1 MNPSVLAHKS
11 IRKLSVIL
19 ILLLGILILTACQA
33 VEGSVLHSEEGGDV
47 PLPAEA
53 AEQSDPA
60 IRTAEPPSPPPE
72 TVSPES
78 SRTAVPGTDEPEDAS
93 PADASD
99 ALDWMKLPV
108 IPAISEHAL
117 EIYARGIAAG
127 HDPRAFSKVGDCQ
140 NVPSMFLS
148 IFDHP
153 GFYTLGEPYEYLQR
167 TIEWFKG
174 SFSRESQAVRRGFN
188 AASVV
193 SPLWADPEF
202 CEQGETPLQCEI
214 RLHNPSIAIVS
225 LETWWAGK
233 PENYEKYVRQII
245 EGLIDQDVLPILATK
260 ADNLEGDHSI
270 NQILVRL
277 AIEYDIPLWNFWAAV
292 QPLPNHGLSED
303 QFHLTF
309 DVNEF
314 DDPEV
319 MKSAWPWRNL
329 TALQSLDAVRRA
341 VLQP

>member
-60 IRTAEPPSPPPE
+60 IRTAELPSPPPE

-78 SRTAVPGTDEPEDAS
+78 SPTAVPGTDEPEDAS

-214 RLHNPSIAIVS
+214 RLHNPSVAIVS

-277 AIEYDIPLWNFWAAV
+277 AMEYDIPLWNFWAAV

>member
-1 MNPSVLAHKS
+1 
-11 IRKLSVIL
+11 
-19 ILLLGILILTACQA
+19 
-33 VEGSVLHSEEGGDV
+33 
-47 PLPAEA
+47 
-53 AEQSDPA
+53 
-60 IRTAEPPSPPPE
+60 
-72 TVSPES
+72 
-78 SRTAVPGTDEPEDAS
+78 
-93 PADASD
+93 
-99 ALDWMKLPV
+99 MKLPV

-277 AIEYDIPLWNFWAAV
+277 AMEYDIPLWNFWAAV

>member
-1 MNPSVLAHKS
+1 MNPSVLARKS
-11 IRKLSVIL
+11 MWKLSVIL
-19 ILLLGILILTACQA
+19 ILLLGILMLTTCQA
-33 VEGSVLHSEEGGDV
+33 VEGSVLHSEESGDV

-53 AEQSDPA
+53 AVPSDPA
-60 IRTAEPPSPPPE
+60 LRTAEPPSPPPE

-78 SRTAVPGTDEPEDAS
+78 SHPAVPGTDEPEDAS
-93 PADASD
+93 PADVSD

-153 GFYTLGEPYEYLQR
+153 GFYTLGEPYEYLQT

-245 EGLIDQDVLPILATK
+245 EGLIDQGVLPILATK

-277 AIEYDIPLWNFWAAV
+277 AMEYDIPLWNFWAAV
-292 QPLPNHGLSED
+292 QPLPHHGLSED